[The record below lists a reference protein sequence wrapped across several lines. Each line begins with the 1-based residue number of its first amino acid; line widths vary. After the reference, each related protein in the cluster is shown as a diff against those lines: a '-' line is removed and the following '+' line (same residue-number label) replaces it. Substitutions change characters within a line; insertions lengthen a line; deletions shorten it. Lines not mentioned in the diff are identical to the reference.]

1 MMKAILI
8 LFALLALTQAVWVNQ
23 TQARFW
29 RDNKRTYF
37 AIPLAPVAANK
48 PYTLQMTFK
57 FADVFDMYTVNF
69 DAVPAEIGAPNII
82 KKEKGQVD
90 TVVLQT
96 PAGPKQGWAADGLE
110 CGVLNGY
117 VESDTTLSSISA
129 ALNFDGISSLE
140 LPEHCD
146 ARQYASA
153 TVSVLPAL
161 AGIVV
166 LVFALFCCCI
176 GCRRACRRSCRRN
189 CNANAAC
196 NYPAAGAAEVPAE
209 FLIPAEDLQ
218 ASGAQYF
225 VPIPADPNGQFSV
238 PAGTQYVQ
246 LVPVMYPAQQ
256 Q

>member
-1 MMKAILI
+1 MKAIIVL
-8 LFALLALTQAVWVNQ
+8 LALLALTQAVWVNQ
-23 TQARFW
+23 TQSRLW
-29 RDNKRTYF
+29 REGKRTYF
-37 AIPLAPVAANK
+37 AIHLPPVAANK
-48 PYTLQMTFK
+48 PYTLQMTFN

-96 PAGPKQGWAADGLE
+96 PAGAQSGWAADGLE
-110 CGVLNGY
+110 CGILNGY
-117 VESDTTLSSISA
+117 VESDTTLSSVAA
-129 ALNFDGISSLE
+129 ALDFDGVSSLE

-146 ARQYASA
+146 IRQYA

-161 AGIVV
+161 AGAVV

-189 CNANAAC
+189 CGANAAC
-196 NYPAAGAAEVPAE
+196 NYPAAGAAEVPKE

-218 ASGAQYF
+218 NAGAQYF
-225 VPIPADPNGQFSV
+225 VPIPADPAGQFSV

-246 LVPVMYPAQQ
+246 LVPLMYPAQQ
-256 Q
+256 E

>member
-1 MMKAILI
+1 MMKAILV
-8 LFALLALTQAVWVNQ
+8 LLALLALTQAVWVNQ
-23 TQARFW
+23 TESRFW
-29 RDNKRTYF
+29 RDGKKTYF
-37 AIPLAPVAANK
+37 ALPMAPVAANK
-48 PYTLQMTFK
+48 VYSLQMTFK

-96 PAGPKQGWAADGLE
+96 NLGAQEGWAANGLE

-117 VESDTTLSSISA
+117 VESDTAVSSISA
-129 ALNFDGISSLE
+129 ALNFDGVSSLE
-140 LPEHCD
+140 IPEHCD
-146 ARQYASA
+146 VRAYA
-153 TVSVLPAL
+153 TVSILPAL

-166 LVFALFCCCI
+166 IVFALFCCCI

-189 CNANAAC
+189 CSANAAC
-196 NYPAAGAAEVPAE
+196 AYPAAGAADVPKE

-218 ASGAQYF
+218 NSGAQYF
-225 VPIPADPNGQFSV
+225 VPIPADPTGQFSV